1 MEKKFKKM
9 KDYLEVTVTDNQPIK
24 LPKGEEMVE
33 IGEFDMTQIQKISL
47 DKVDVLVSFID
58 EQIQSGEKQVAE
70 MTKQLE
76 PLKKLQGIDEKV
88 VEGCKKALDNGSNG
102 FKTKMTALNK
112 HLTNL
117 DKKKGLEQQLEY
129 VTTNLAPMKKEL
141 EQMREALA

>member
-9 KDYLEVTVTDNQPIK
+9 KDYLEVTVTDSQPIK
-24 LPKGEEMVE
+24 LPSGEDMVE
-33 IGEFDMTQIQKISL
+33 IGEFDMTQVQKISL
-47 DKVDVLVSFID
+47 DKVDILLNFID
-58 EQIQSGEKQVAE
+58 EQIKSGEKQIEE
-70 MTKQLE
+70 MNKQLE
-76 PLKKLQGIDEKV
+76 PIKDLAGIDEEV
-88 VEGCKKALDNGSNG
+88 VAECKAKLKNGTQG